1 MNTSGAAPIGQ
12 HTCAGG
18 DAQRWQEAA
27 RLRGEHPRWVI
38 VWLAESGEFH
48 AYARLPGARRDTAL
62 AASSTDDLAAQIDRA
77 EQVATTRSARRGRS
91 AS

>member
-1 MNTSGAAPIGQ
+1 MSTSGAAPIGQ

-18 DAQRWQEAA
+18 DAERWREAA

-38 VWLAESGEFH
+38 VWVAGPGEFR
-48 AYARLPGARRDTAL
+48 AYARLPGTRRDAAL
-62 AASSTDDLAAQIDRA
+62 VAPAADDLAAQIDRT
-77 EQVATTRSARRGRS
+77 EQAATARSARRGRS